1 MTTTLT
7 LLELCHTNASFV
19 SRTVAFEHLVS
30 EPPLQLS
37 PSVASSPAVAVLF
50 RRHVRA
56 MPHAPSLL
64 TTSHSPS
71 LARSRHSSP
80 SFLSVTVTSG
90 SDIHEVHATSSSNYT
105 TMQHNHPKSLGR
117 CCLTP

>member
-1 MTTTLT
+1 MITTLT
-7 LLELCHTNASFV
+7 LFELCHANASFV
-19 SRTVAFEHLVS
+19 SRTVAFEHPVF

-80 SFLSVTVTSG
+80 SFLSVTSG
-90 SDIHEVHATSSSNYT
+90 FDIHEVHGTSSSNYT

-117 CCLTP
+117 CRLTP